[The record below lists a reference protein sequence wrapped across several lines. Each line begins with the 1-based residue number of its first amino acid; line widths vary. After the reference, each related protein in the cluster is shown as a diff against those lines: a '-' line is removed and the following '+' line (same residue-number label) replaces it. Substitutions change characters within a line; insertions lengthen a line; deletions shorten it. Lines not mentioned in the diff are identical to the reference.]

1 MRISFISGGLPLG
14 GTTTY
19 MLYLAVALRDLGCES
34 KVFSFT
40 NDHPLEEQFLAEDI
54 EAYLCDNKRYIYEDR
69 LKQVYKEVRKF
80 APDVVVA
87 ILGADAFEF
96 LRYIPPGIAKIGVIH
111 DRTGRPELFAARY
124 GPTLDQMVV
133 VSSYLL
139 DDIARVAPYLKC
151 RCIKHGVPFLKSTP
165 IRRPNLSE
173 PLRIIYYGRLED
185 TAKGVRIFPKI
196 VSALNRRKIPFC
208 FTIHGS
214 GPEKGFLE
222 EALAN
227 EQKTGQVIFSSP
239 VSHEKLPL
247 LISNNDV
254 YLLASIHEGGPQTLL
269 ESMAIGLVPICGDIP
284 CLIQEVIQKNNGF
297 RVQRDNPDAYA
308 EVVAY
313 LHENRLVLENLS
325 QAARESISQKFSS
338 SRMASQY
345 FDMFQTIV
353 DYKKT
358 PVWPETIQSMPILG
372 APRLSFSFIGRL
384 MRRIHKFKLK

>member
-1 MRISFISGGLPLG
+1 MRVAFISGGLPLG

-19 MLYLAVALRDLGCES
+19 MLYLVAALRDLGCES
-34 KVFSFT
+34 KIFSFT
-40 NDHPLEEQFLAEDI
+40 QEHPLEKQFLAESI
-54 EAYLCDNKRYIYEDR
+54 EAYLCDDRRHIYEDR
-69 LKQVYKEVRKF
+69 VRQVYTEVKSF

-96 LRYIPPGIAKIGVIH
+96 LRYIPKNVARIGVMH
-111 DRTGRPELFAARY
+111 DRTGHPERFAPRY
-124 GPTLDQMVV
+124 GQEMDQMVV

-139 DDIARVAPYLKC
+139 DDVARVAPYLKC
-151 RCIKHGVPFLKSTP
+151 SCIKHGVPFFKSTP

-227 EQKTGQVIFSSP
+227 ERKMGHVVFSSP
-239 VSHEKLPL
+239 VSHEKLPI
-247 LISNNDV
+247 LISKNDI

-269 ESMAIGLVPICGDIP
+269 ESMALGLVPICGDIP
-284 CLIQEVIQKNNGF
+284 CLIQEVIQS
-297 RVQRDNPDAYA
+297 
-308 EVVAY
+308 EVSKCPSA
-313 LHENRLVLENLS
+313 
-325 QAARESISQKFSS
+325 
-338 SRMASQY
+338 
-345 FDMFQTIV
+345 
-353 DYKKT
+353 
-358 PVWPETIQSMPILG
+358 
-372 APRLSFSFIGRL
+372 
-384 MRRIHKFKLK
+384 